1 MSLLTTG
8 TRVSTTEVR
17 AYIGGDWRPG
27 SAPDAVY
34 RAAYDGAELGSFAVC
49 TPADVD
55 DAVTAAKAA
64 QPAWAA
70 MPLLDRVDLM
80 YRAYEICRERNEAI
94 ARAISAEM
102 GKTIQESREEMLDY
116 GWGHFRRA
124 AEDMLR
130 FRGQTLPNSETRTNS
145 MRTMVQHYPLGVVGV
160 ISPFNFPVDIAAIGI
175 TYALIAGNAVVWKPS
190 EHCPGSTALYAS
202 IFEEAGFP
210 PGVFNF
216 VPGYGDAGA
225 RLVEHDDVDGL
236 FFTGSTRVGRMIS
249 ERSGLKRLLLEL
261 GGNGPIIVHAD
272 ADLDRAVD
280 ATVTGCFYMA
290 GQVCT
295 AAERVLVHEDVHDA
309 FVERLLE
316 RVRAL
321 KLGDPLDEDTDM
333 GPICND
339 QTLEQIRRHIDGA
352 RSDGA
357 TIHQFHEASGRIYPP
372 TVLTGVT
379 QRMEIAQYETFGPVA
394 PIIRY
399 SSLEEALEIANDTEF
414 GLNAAAFTAD
424 LRDAWRFI
432 DGLQHGTVLINE
444 TTNYWDQLAPF
455 GGAKASGIGRELSTD
470 ALLAFTEKKTIVL
483 NVG

>member
-1 MSLLTTG
+1 MPA
-8 TRVSTTEVR
+8 STTAVR
-17 AYIGGDWRPG
+17 AYINGEWRPG
-27 SAPDAVY
+27 SAPDATY

-49 TPADVD
+49 TPDDVD
-55 DAVTAAKAA
+55 AAVAAARAA
-64 QPAWAA
+64 QADWAA
-70 MPLLDRVDLM
+70 TPLLDRVDLM
-80 YRAYEICRERNEAI
+80 YRAFEVCAGRNEAI

-102 GKTIQESREEMLDY
+102 GKTIAESREEMVDY

-130 FRGQTLPNSETRTNS
+130 FRGQTLPNSETRSNS
-145 MRTMVQHYPLGVVGV
+145 MRTMVSHYPLGVVGV

-175 TYALIAGNAVVWKPS
+175 TYALVAGNTVVWKPS
-190 EHCPGSTALYAS
+190 EHCPGSTALYAE

-216 VPGYGDAGA
+216 VPGYGEAGA
-225 RLVEHDDVDGL
+225 RIVDHDDVDGI
-236 FFTGSTRVGRMIS
+236 FFTGSTGVGRTIS

-295 AAERVLVHEDVHDA
+295 AAERVLVHDDVHDE
-309 FVERLLE
+309 FVAKLLD
-316 RVRAL
+316 RVRDL
-321 KLGDPLDEDTDM
+321 KVGNPLDEATDM
-333 GPICND
+333 GPLCND
-339 QTLEQIRRHIDGA
+339 VTLAKVRDHVEGA
-352 RSDGA
+352 RADGA
-357 TIHQFHEASGRIYPP
+357 TIHQFHEESGRIYPP

-379 QRMEIAQYETFGPVA
+379 QAMEIARHETFGPVA
-394 PIIRY
+394 PIIRFG
-399 SSLEEALEIANDTEF
+399 SLEEALEIANDTEF

-424 LRDAWRFI
+424 LRDAWRFV

-470 ALLAFTEKKTIVL
+470 ALLAFTEKKTIVM